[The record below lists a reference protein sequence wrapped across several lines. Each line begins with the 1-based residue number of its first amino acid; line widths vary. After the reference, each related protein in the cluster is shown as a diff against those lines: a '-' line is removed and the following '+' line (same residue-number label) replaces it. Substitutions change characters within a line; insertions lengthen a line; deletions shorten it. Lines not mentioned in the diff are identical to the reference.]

1 MRSLI
6 RIASSA
12 AVLCVA
18 GVALAEA
25 PAAGPKAPPAPPPA
39 KLLMPPAPVNDGTMA
54 YQFRT
59 RVSTA
64 PQCQRFAVAADSAFL
79 DERTSISTKAALLKK
94 IEAEAQAGNC
104 LVAP

>member
-6 RIASSA
+6 RIATSV
-12 AVLCVA
+12 AVLCIA
-18 GVALAEA
+18 GVAFAEA

-39 KLLMPPAPVNDGTMA
+39 KLLMPPPPVNDGTVA

-64 PQCQRFAVAADSAFL
+64 PQCQRFAVAADLALSDSAQ
-79 DERTSISTKAALLKK
+79 D
-94 IEAEAQAGNC
+94 
-104 LVAP
+104 